1 MQFSYTTELDG
12 VEYNCMLEC
21 HIQPVDNEVGID
33 KAYLDD
39 IVLLEVLTENEQ
51 QHSLFTLMQHLNEN
65 KGDIE
70 YHLFEHLKEEA
81 EMCKADYYECKDAE
95 FTCTLCDL

>member
-12 VEYNCMLEC
+12 IEYKCMLEC
-21 HIQPVDNEVGID
+21 HIQPVDHEVGID

-39 IVLLEVLTENEQ
+39 IVLLYALTDVGG
-51 QHSLFTLMQHLNEN
+51 HSLLTLKQHLNEN
-65 KGDIE
+65 KADIE

-81 EMCKADYYECKDAE
+81 EMCKADYYDYKDAAL
-95 FTCTLCDL
+95 TCPYCDL